1 MNRSAFSGLL
11 AAALLAGP
19 VAAQEP
25 LTLARTLEIA
35 RVRSPLV
42 TAAAGARAL
51 ASGRAREA
59 STLPNPVAQY
69 RRENDGS
76 PLQPD
81 VFAEVALPFDL
92 TGRRMALR
100 GAARIGRERGLADSV
115 TLTRQAGYE
124 AAAAWWRAAQAQEL
138 AVAAEAQ
145 REALAGIAASD
156 STRFAE
162 GAVSELVAIRT
173 RLEADRA
180 RIAAATAF
188 STLARARADL
198 ARVIGLPVDSLPS
211 IARPDLTAAPL
222 APPPIDSALAIAS
235 RERPDLRSARLA
247 AEETDRRLTAE
258 RRGILG
264 ADAQLVGGYKRTI
277 GFNTA
282 LVGVLVPLPLFN
294 ANGGAR
300 ERALGEA
307 LLARAA
313 LREAEARAR
322 GDVLSAIQ
330 GWNALRAA
338 VPGDGAALATAG
350 DDVAAIT
357 EAAYREGAVSLLELL
372 ESQRARADAR
382 AAAIRWR
389 TDAALLRIDLDR
401 ALGAPVSELP

>member
-1 MNRSAFSGLL
+1 
-11 AAALLAGP
+11 
-19 VAAQEP
+19 
-25 LTLARTLEIA
+25 
-35 RVRSPLV
+35 
-42 TAAAGARAL
+42 
-51 ASGRAREA
+51 
-59 STLPNPVAQY
+59 
-69 RRENDGS
+69 
-76 PLQPD
+76 
-81 VFAEVALPFDL
+81 
-92 TGRRMALR
+92 
-100 GAARIGRERGLADSV
+100 
-115 TLTRQAGYE
+115 
-124 AAAAWWRAAQAQEL
+124 
-138 AVAAEAQ
+138 
-145 REALAGIAASD
+145 
-156 STRFAE
+156 
-162 GAVSELVAIRT
+162 
-173 RLEADRA
+173 
-180 RIAAATAF
+180 
-188 STLARARADL
+188 
-198 ARVIGLPVDSLPS
+198 
-211 IARPDLTAAPL
+211 
-222 APPPIDSALAIAS
+222 
-235 RERPDLRSARLA
+235 
-247 AEETDRRLTAE
+247 
-258 RRGILG
+258 
-264 ADAQLVGGYKRTI
+264 VGGYKRTI